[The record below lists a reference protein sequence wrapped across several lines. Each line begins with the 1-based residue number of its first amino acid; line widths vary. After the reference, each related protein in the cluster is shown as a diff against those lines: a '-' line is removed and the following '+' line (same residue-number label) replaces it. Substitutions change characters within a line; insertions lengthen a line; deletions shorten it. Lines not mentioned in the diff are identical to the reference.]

1 VPSAYVRILGD
12 AGPKAEPSAAYE
24 VWKKA
29 SDEAFAAEGT
39 LTTFPKLPRGV
50 KTCRERS
57 CALRKGTKDGTSAGN
72 LDVCIHD
79 VEKLLRGSGC
89 YSVKWLKAER
99 VKWHPDQFA
108 RRCADG
114 FKEVG
119 VTKATEM
126 FALLGGLV
134 DKESRKGD

>member
-12 AGPKAEPSAAYE
+12 AGPKAEPNGVYE

-29 SDEAFAAEGT
+29 CDEAFAAEGT
-39 LTTFPKLPRGV
+39 LTTFPELPMGV
-50 KTCRERS
+50 KTCIERS
-57 CALRKGTKDGTSAGN
+57 CVRRKGTKDGTSAGN
-72 LDVCIHD
+72 VDVCIHD

-89 YSVKWLKAER
+89 YGVKWLKAER

-114 FKEVG
+114 FKDEG
-119 VTKATEM
+119 VAKATEM

-134 DKESRKGD
+134 DKESRRGD